1 MTEVNDIVDTLVK
14 KAKSV
19 NNIEGVKFIRAY
31 NQGMTERPFQ
41 GFTCVV
47 NIESVSQPEKFLG
60 GYYGESIKG
69 ELYSVKL
76 CLRVYA
82 DNETSG
88 EDLGATTL
96 NISQAFIS
104 ADENKIIASSYI
116 GPITYDNQLQSIYR
130 EINISLEFCL
140 CGEV

>member
-1 MTEVNDIVDTLVK
+1 
-14 KAKSV
+14 
-19 NNIEGVKFIRAY
+19 
-31 NQGMTERPFQ
+31 MTERPFQ

-60 GYYGESIKG
+60 GYYEESIKG
-69 ELYSVKL
+69 ELYSVKV

-88 EDLGATTL
+88 EDLGDTTL

-104 ADENKIIASSYI
+104 ADENKIIDSSYI
-116 GPITYDNQLQSIYR
+116 GPITYDDKLQSIYR
-130 EINISLEFCL
+130 EISFSLEFCL